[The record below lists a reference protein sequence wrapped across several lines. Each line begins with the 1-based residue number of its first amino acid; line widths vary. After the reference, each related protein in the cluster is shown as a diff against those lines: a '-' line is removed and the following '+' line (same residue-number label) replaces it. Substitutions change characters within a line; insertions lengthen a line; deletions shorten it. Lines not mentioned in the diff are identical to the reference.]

1 LPADLARICLRALE
15 RDKERRYQH
24 AGEMGFELERYM
36 YHDRFGPTNVT
47 LSQYLRALF
56 GAAESTTR
64 MWSPSAAPVEDEA
77 AEDHVV
83 QRRADTL
90 YRELM

>member
-1 LPADLARICLRALE
+1 MCALE
-15 RDKERRYQH
+15 RDLDKRYQH

-47 LSQYLRALF
+47 LSQYLRSLF
-56 GAAESTTR
+56 KVSEDGSAAR
-64 MWSPSAAPVEDEA
+64 IWSPGQKQDEEDQ
-77 AEDHVV
+77 VV
-83 QRRADTL
+83 ARRADTL